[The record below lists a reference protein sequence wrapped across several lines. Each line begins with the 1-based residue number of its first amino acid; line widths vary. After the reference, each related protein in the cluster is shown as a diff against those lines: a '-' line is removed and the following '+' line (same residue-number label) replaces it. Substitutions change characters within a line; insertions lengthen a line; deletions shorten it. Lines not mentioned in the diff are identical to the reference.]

1 MSTIPVKLLVVDD
14 EPDLEHLIK
23 QKFRRQIRAGEMEI
37 LFAQDGEEALSYLHA
52 HTEIGVVLTDI
63 NMPRMDGLTLLRRL
77 GEFERELRTVIVSA
91 YGDMSNIRTAMN
103 LGAFDFITKPI
114 EFEDLQ
120 VTINKTVTDLENL
133 RELRRSWKAAEQAKA
148 ALSRYFSPNLV
159 QQLIQSPDS
168 LNLNGERR
176 DLTFIFTD
184 LAGFTPM
191 VESADPQK
199 MVPLLNE
206 YLEAMTAIVFAHG
219 GTVDKIV
226 GDAVQ
231 AMFGAPQE
239 QPDHAERG
247 VACAM
252 EMDEYAE
259 AFRRRTE
266 SGEVPFGITRIG
278 VHRGLAM
285 VGNFGGEQ
293 FFNYTAHGDA
303 INTAARLESAN
314 KHFGT
319 RVCVSNAVVERV
331 SGFKGRPIG
340 TIGLVGKSEE
350 LRLFEPLNEEQADS
364 PAMDAYRDAFAK
376 LEAGDPGANRAFAS
390 VVGQYGDDPLSTLH
404 LKRTLAGETGIRIV
418 LKEK

>member
-1 MSTIPVKLLVVDD
+1 MSIMPIKLLVVDD
-14 EPDLEHLIK
+14 EPDLEHLVK
-23 QKFRRQIRAGEMEI
+23 QKFRRQIRSGEMEI
-37 LFAQDGEEALSYLHA
+37 LFAQDGEEALSCLQEQ
-52 HTEIGVVLTDI
+52 TEIGVVLTDI

-103 LGAFDFITKPI
+103 LGAFDFVTKPI

-133 RELRRSWKAAEQAKA
+133 RELRRSREAAEQVKA
-148 ALSRYFSPNLV
+148 NLSRYFSPNLV
-159 QQLIQSPDS
+159 QQLVQSPDS

-191 VESADPQK
+191 VESADPQQV
-199 MVPLLNE
+199 VPLLNE
-206 YLEAMTAIVFAHG
+206 YLEGMTKIVFAHG
-219 GTVDKIV
+219 GTVDKVV
-226 GDAVQ
+226 GDAVHT
-231 AMFGAPQE
+231 MFGAPLE
-239 QPDHAERG
+239 QPDHAQHA

-252 EMDEYAE
+252 EMDEFAE
-259 AFRRRTE
+259 EFRRRTK
-266 SGEVPFGITRIG
+266 SGDVPFGVTRIG

-285 VGNFGGEQ
+285 VGNFGGAQ
-293 FFNYTAHGDA
+293 FFNYTAYGDA

-319 RVCVSNAVVERV
+319 RVCVSLAVVEQV
-331 SGFKGRPIG
+331 PGFKGRPIG
-340 TIGLVGKSEE
+340 TIVLVGKSIE
-350 LRLFEPLNEEQADS
+350 LPLFEPLSDALADS
-364 PAMDAYRDAFAK
+364 PAMEAYTDAFAK
-376 LEAGDPGANRAFAS
+376 LEAGDSGANQAFAGI
-390 VVGQYGDDPLSTLH
+390 VGQYGDDPLSTFH
-404 LKRTLAGETGIRIV
+404 LKRTLAGETGVRIT